1 MRFARELVNFPVT
14 PDLFP
19 FNKKTPD
26 ELERL
31 FGEPRSD
38 GPRPPEPAPYGLKSG
53 RDDDRV
59 VLRLY
64 VSPDSMSCARAVVAL
79 QQMIRQFPPRAFRVQ
94 IVDVAADV
102 DAAARESVLFTPT
115 LTMIDGAG
123 RATRVLGDLSNA
135 SLLVDLLRGSGLEPV

>member
-1 MRFARELVNFPVT
+1 MKFSGELVNFPVT
-14 PDLFP
+14 PYLFP
-19 FNKKTPD
+19 FNRKTAD
-26 ELERL
+26 ELEHL
-31 FGEPRSD
+31 FGDRRTD
-38 GPRPPEPAPYGLKSG
+38 GPRPPTPAPHGLETDA
-53 RDDDRV
+53 DDDRV
-59 VLRLY
+59 VLCLY

-115 LTMIDGAG
+115 LMMMDKSG

-135 SLLVDLLRGSGLEPV
+135 SVLVELLRGTGLEPV